1 MFPHNR
7 AWYTCPNFSHHP
19 NIGDMIS
26 KYLQQLLE
34 SDSNVMF
41 KMPKVGHLPK
51 PASFPPPWPAL
62 RAARS
67 VATTTGA
74 SSRGRHA
81 PVLERQLG
89 EEKWWTTSRA
99 EGLFIPIKN
108 RGYIYGYMI
117 YDDIWVLI
125 LILFYHVTWY
135 MFSENDLIM
144 FWSWLTHHG
153 SRYHKRAKEVW

>member
-89 EEKWWTTSRA
+89 EEK
-99 EGLFIPIKN
+99 
-108 RGYIYGYMI
+108 M
-117 YDDIWVLI
+117 
-125 LILFYHVTWY
+125 
-135 MFSENDLIM
+135 MND
-144 FWSWLTHHG
+144 
-153 SRYHKRAKEVW
+153 